1 MWVKIKKQPVS
12 AISFQQFMVF
22 LSCYALKK
30 IFIFKTKLTDM
41 KIILRILKII
51 SVIILILLIAAA
63 FLKKDYVVV
72 KSITINKNRTAIF
85 NYIKYLKNQNQYSKW
100 AKMDTGMRK
109 TFTGTDGTP
118 GFISAWNSHN
128 KDVGKGEQEIM
139 KITEGEQVDYEIR
152 FEKPMK
158 DVAKSFMR
166 TDSIAP
172 SKTVVKWQISG
183 HMIYPL
189 NIMGLFMDKM
199 IGGDLNTGLQNLKS
213 LQEK

>member
-1 MWVKIKKQPVS
+1 
-12 AISFQQFMVF
+12 
-22 LSCYALKK
+22 
-30 IFIFKTKLTDM
+30 M
-41 KIILRILKII
+41 KIVIRILMGI
-51 SVIILILLIAAA
+51 SIVIVILLTMAA
-63 FLKKDYVVV
+63 FLKKDYVVE
-72 KSITINKNRTAIF
+72 KSISINKNRTAIF
-85 NYIKYLKNQNQYSKW
+85 NYIKFLKNQNEYSKW
-100 AKMDTGMRK
+100 AKMDPSMRK

-128 KDVGKGEQEIM
+128 KDVGKGEQEIV

-172 SKTVVKWQISG
+172 EKTVVKWQISG

-199 IGGDLNTGLQNLKS
+199 IGGDLDKGLQNLKDM
-213 LQEK
+213 QEK